1 MKVLKL
7 IFKNTLRHKLRTML
21 TVLGLAIAVLAFG
34 VLRTVVDM
42 WYESVNYAATNRLIV
57 RQSVSFI
64 FTLPYSYKAQIEK
77 IPGVEGVTYQNWF
90 QGVYIDKSKFFARMA
105 TDPETIFSIYPEFLI
120 DPTELEA
127 FKRERNSCVVGSEIA
142 KQYGFK
148 IGDIIPIDG
157 DIYPGRWEFVVRG
170 IYKPRDKATDAT
182 QMLFQWN
189 YLDERIKQEM
199 PARAGQVGWYII
211 KIKDGKQAAAISEQ
225 VDALFFNSPHAT
237 KTETERQFT
246 QNFISGLSSLL
257 TAMNFISFVII
268 GVIMLVLGNTM
279 IMSARERTREYAVL
293 KTLGFSGMHLFGLIF
308 GESMLI
314 AVLGAGLG
322 VAGTYPIVAG
332 IAAILPKGF
341 FPFFF
346 ITPATLILAA
356 SAAMV
361 VGVAASIFPIQRALR
376 MQTVDGLRFIG

>member
-1 MKVLKL
+1 
-7 IFKNTLRHKLRTML
+7 
-21 TVLGLAIAVLAFG
+21 
-34 VLRTVVDM
+34 
-42 WYESVNYAATNRLIV
+42 
-57 RQSVSFI
+57 
-64 FTLPYSYKAQIEK
+64 
-77 IPGVEGVTYQNWF
+77 
-90 QGVYIDKSKFFARMA
+90 MA

-120 DPTELEA
+120 DPAELEA

-148 IGDIIPIDG
+148 IGDIIAIDG
-157 DIYPGRWEFVVRG
+157 DIYPGRWEFIVRG
-170 IYKPRDKATDAT
+170 IYKPRDKATDGT

-189 YLDERIKQEM
+189 YLDERMKQEM
-199 PARAGQVGWYII
+199 PTRAGQVGWYII

-225 VDALFFNSPHAT
+225 VDALFINSPHAT

-257 TAMNFISFVII
+257 TAMNFISFIII

-293 KTLGFSGMHLFGLIF
+293 KTLGFSGIHLFGLIF
-308 GESMLI
+308 GESMVI

-322 VAGTYPIVAG
+322 VVGTYPIVAG

-346 ITPATLILAA
+346 ITPTTLILAA
-356 SAAMV
+356 SAALV
-361 VGVAASIFPIQRALR
+361 VGVAASIFPIQRTLR
-376 MQTVDGLRFIG
+376 TQTVEGLRFIG